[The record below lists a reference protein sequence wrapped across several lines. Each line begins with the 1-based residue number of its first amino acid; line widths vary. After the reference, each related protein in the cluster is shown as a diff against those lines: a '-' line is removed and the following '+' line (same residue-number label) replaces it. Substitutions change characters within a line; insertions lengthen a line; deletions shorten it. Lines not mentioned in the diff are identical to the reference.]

1 MPIDDLHQPG
11 ARRLRCNR
19 TVATLI
25 SRKGASMKLTF
36 LGAAQTVTGSKYL
49 LEHGTQRILVDCG
62 LFQGAKHLRLR
73 NWNPLPVAADR
84 IDAVLLTHAH
94 VDHCGYLP
102 VLTRHGFRGPVY
114 CTAATAELVGLMLRD
129 SARLQEEEAAFAN
142 RHGYSRHHPALP
154 LYDSADAE
162 RAIHLLVPRAFDMQV
177 QLPGGVCFR
186 FLPAGHILGA
196 ASIVLCWQHK
206 VLAFS
211 GDLGRDGDPLIPDP
225 QAPAHADYVVLEST
239 YGDRRHPDSKPE
251 DELAP
256 LFETTFARGGTAIVP
271 SFAVGRTQELLYYIA
286 RLRQQRRMADVP
298 VYVDS
303 PLATRVTG
311 VYRRH
316 LGEHRLSVSQVKEI
330 DEVATIVHT
339 IEESKQIAAH
349 AGPKVI
355 IAGSGMATGGRVLHH
370 LRRFA
375 PDPRNTI
382 LLVGY
387 QASGTRGAALAAHE
401 PFVKMY
407 GEQVPIRAQVAQ
419 IASLSAHADY
429 ADTLRW
435 LASLSPPPTRVYLTH
450 GEPPAAEALRQRIA
464 QLQDGIG
471 VVPDYLQ
478 TVELD

>member
-1 MPIDDLHQPG
+1 
-11 ARRLRCNR
+11 
-19 TVATLI
+19 
-25 SRKGASMKLTF
+25 MKLTF
-36 LGAAQTVTGSKYL
+36 LGAAETVTGSKYL

-73 NWNPLPVAADR
+73 NWSPLPVAADSLG
-84 IDAVLLTHAH
+84 AVLLTHAH
-94 VDHCGYLP
+94 IDHCGYLP
-102 VLTRHGFRGPVY
+102 VLARNGFRGPVY
-114 CTAATAELVGLMLRD
+114 CTPATAELCELMLRD
-129 SARLQEEEAAFAN
+129 SARLQEEDAAFAN

-162 RAIHLLVPRAFDMQV
+162 RAIHLLVPRAFD
-177 QLPGGVCFR
+177 LPVELADGVSFR

-211 GDLGRDGDPLIPDP
+211 GDLGRDDDPLMPAP

-239 YGDRRHPDSKPE
+239 YGDRRHPDGKPE
-251 DELAP
+251 DELAD
-256 LFETTFARGGTAIVP
+256 LFETTFARGGAVIVP
-271 SFAVGRTQELLYYIA
+271 CFAVGRTQELLYHIA
-286 RLRQQRRMADVP
+286 QLKRRRRMADVP

-316 LGEHRLSVSQVKEI
+316 LAEHRLSVSRVKEI
-330 DEVATIVHT
+330 DDVATIVRT
-339 IEESKQIAAH
+339 VAESKEMAVH
-349 AGPKVI
+349 GGPKVI

-387 QASGTRGAALAAHE
+387 QACGTRGAALAAHE
-401 PFVKMY
+401 PFVKIH
-407 GEQVPIRAQVAQ
+407 GEQVPVRAHVAQ

-429 ADTLRW
+429 ADTLKW
-435 LASLSPPPTRVYLTH
+435 LASLSPSPARVYITH
-450 GEPPAAEALRQRIA
+450 GEPAAAEALRHRIA
-464 QLQDGIG
+464 ELQDGIG
-471 VVPDYLQ
+471 IVPVYQQ